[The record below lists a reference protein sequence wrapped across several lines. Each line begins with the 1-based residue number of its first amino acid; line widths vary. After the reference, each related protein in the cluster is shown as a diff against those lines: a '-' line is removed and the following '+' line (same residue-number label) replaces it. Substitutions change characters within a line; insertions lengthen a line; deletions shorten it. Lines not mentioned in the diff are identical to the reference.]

1 MATAP
6 DIPNQ
11 LQAALK
17 ALQTYSITHLRT
29 QDAIEDLLSLIKQR
43 LVNQPIVNI
52 AVAHG
57 RLLADGMLMERKPNT
72 ELFIREM
79 EARGIL
85 SIAIHRGISPR
96 EIKELLLLMDEPPER
111 VAALGGP
118 EAFFHGRQASSIR
131 INETD
136 IGFLVRQL
144 GAEDTRPGLMI
155 PPGGAL
161 PLLHTG
167 PISVMASARSHGR
180 SESALPPSLLDEHIQ
195 ASMREPLLEKSTVNA
210 RSLLKEMLE
219 GGCLECLGQAI
230 TQILEGLQNHD
241 GAVRV
246 KAKELLMGFIQEP
259 IRPELPQQIFH
270 QMVEG
275 IFVLYPK
282 QNATAKSE
290 PERNLSLSLLLG
302 QWFATGELDGAK
314 QFLDSI
320 PERLP
325 HYGAELRHAL
335 MTSDELCKPMLMR
348 FFREGHGILSNQ
360 VLPFFRW
367 AGDPGARYLMRV
379 LEQEPNRNHRHRV
392 LQLLKELAPES
403 LPAIRESLGSEPW
416 YFARNI
422 LNLLGELEDRVSAD
436 AMEWAFKHADLRVRK
451 AAVRAYW
458 RSLKED
464 AKPVLL
470 GFLPQTD
477 QETQM
482 EILAGLGHIKAVEA
496 VGIVSAMASL
506 AAEPLRIR
514 ALDCLGEIG
523 DPSAIQTLSLHL
535 KRKGRI
541 FKSAESMPIRL
552 AAARALARIN
562 TPLAFR
568 VVQETFEDEPKGLD
582 KDSFQKILAL
592 FSF

>member
-1 MATAP
+1 MATVL
-6 DIPNQ
+6 DIPDH

-17 ALQTYSITHLRT
+17 SLQMYSITHART
-29 QDAIEDLLSLIKQR
+29 QAAIEDLLNLIKQR
-43 LVNQPIVNI
+43 LVSQPIVSL

-57 RLLADGMLMERKPNT
+57 RLLADGVLAERRSST
-72 ELFIREM
+72 EFFIREM

-85 SIAIHRGISPR
+85 SIAIHRGISAR
-96 EIKELLLLMDEPPER
+96 EIKELLLLLDEPPER
-111 VAALGGP
+111 VASLGGP

-136 IGFLVRQL
+136 IGFLVRQM
-144 GAEDTRPGLMI
+144 GAEDTRPGLHM
-155 PPGGAL
+155 PFLGAL
-161 PLLHTG
+161 PVRPLDDDKVLG
-167 PISVMASARSHGR
+167 ALRPRARS
-180 SESALPPSLLDEHIQ
+180 EDELPPSLLDRHIQ
-195 ASMREPLLEKSTVNA
+195 EAMREPLLEKTTVVA
-210 RSLLKEMLE
+210 RKLLKEMLE

-241 GAVRV
+241 GAQRI

-259 IRPELPQQIFH
+259 IRPELPQQTFH
-270 QMVEG
+270 QLVQG
-275 IFVLYPK
+275 LFALYPR
-282 QNATAKSE
+282 QNATAQAE
-290 PERNLSLSLLLG
+290 PDRNLALTMLLG
-302 QWFATGELDGAK
+302 QWAASGALEEVK
-314 QFLDSI
+314 QFLASI

-325 HYGAELRHAL
+325 NYGIELRHAL

-348 FFREGHGILSNQ
+348 FFREGHGILNGQ
-360 VLPFFRW
+360 VLPFFNW

-379 LEQEPNRNHRHRV
+379 LENEPNRNHRHRV

-403 LPAIRESLGSEPW
+403 LPAIRESMGSEPW

-422 LNLLGELEDRVSAD
+422 LNLLGELEDKVSAE
-436 AMEWAFKHADLRVRK
+436 AMEWAFNHSDLRVRK

-458 RSLKED
+458 RTLKGD
-464 AKPVLL
+464 AKSVLL
-470 GFLPQTD
+470 AFLPQTD

-482 EILAGLGHIKAVEA
+482 EILAGLGHIKAREA

-514 ALDCLGEIG
+514 ALECLGEIG

-562 TPLAFR
+562 TPHAYR
-568 VVQETFEDEPKGLD
+568 VLQETIEEEPKGID
-582 KDSFQKILAL
+582 KDSFQKILSIFNL
-592 FSF
+592 